1 MSSANI
7 SNVKKCDEE
16 KLVDNAMLQNV
27 LVIISLTNEI
37 LHVRQISQFFAIVPR
52 A

>member
-1 MSSANI
+1 M

-27 LVIISLTNEI
+27 LVIIALTNEI
-37 LHVRQISQFFAIVPR
+37 LHVRQISQLFCDRP
-52 A
+52 